1 MICECVAVGL
11 VPLVGL
17 SAKLVFFLM
26 SVSGSIFL
34 LYCNW
39 GSAFCMAR
47 DADGFAG
54 YPCFASAAGSCSIGF
69 FGSCSNSSFIAQSVF
84 DLHSRISVVLWSD
97 AVLIAFCTTVTEKI
111 TLDIL
116 SSAA

>member
-1 MICECVAVGL
+1 MA
-11 VPLVGL
+11 
-17 SAKLVFFLM
+17 
-26 SVSGSIFL
+26 
-34 LYCNW
+34 CN
-39 GSAFCMAR
+39 
-47 DADGFAG
+47 ADGFAG
-54 YPCFASAAGSCSIGF
+54 HPRFASAAGSCPIGF
-69 FGSCSNSSFIAQSVF
+69 FGFRSDSSFIAQSVF